1 MNNFSIS
8 KYLYTP
14 KKSCLTS
21 LYLFWYLS
29 TIVILLVAA
38 GDGDSP
44 PIYTPVEDI
53 TVKCGYSGNSFNE
66 HDRRNWIGD
75 INSKF
80 SPLEPQAVGNTSIF
94 KQAPHSNTVQQVP
107 YTTVRLSRSEFT
119 YSFKLT
125 SGQKFIRLY
134 FNPVSYGPDF
144 DRSKA
149 IFSVKARGFNLL
161 HDFNASVTADASGLD
176 RIYKEFCLNMDEEE
190 SLNITFTP
198 SITIPDAYA
207 FINGIEIVSMP
218 THLYYSSTKNADQI
232 EIIGT
237 ESYSRLENS
246 TALEMIYRINVGGN
260 SIFSNQ
266 DTGMYRNWDGFPE
279 ERNYLDNVSL
289 TRSVLTQNLSI
300 QLNFSEIPAYT
311 APKQVYQTARS
322 METNDTVNAIF
333 NNLTWEFPVDSMFSY
348 LVRLHFCQFQSAIID
363 PSFLIYI
370 ANQTSRHTYR
380 GITARHPLYLT
391 NEIPIYRD
399 CRVFMSGPGP
409 ESKVN
414 LSIALEVDSYALLNG
429 LEIFKLIF
437 PNLADPD
444 PPKGTTSSSKIPKNK
459 ARTRML
465 AIVAGIVSGVLVLSV
480 FTFFVFRQR
489 WKVKSSGSIQGT
501 TKSTKTYES
510 SLPSDLCRSFSLT
523 EIKAATQN
531 FNKTFV
537 IGVGGFGNVYKGCID
552 GGATPVAIKRL
563 KPESSQGAHEF
574 KTEIELLSQLRHR
587 HLVSLIGFCTDKG
600 EMILVYDYMARGT
613 LGGHLYRSDNPP
625 LSWEQRLQICIGSAQ
640 GLCYL
645 HSGAKG
651 SVIHRD
657 VKSTNILLDEKW
669 VAKVSDFGLS
679 KMGTTTMSKTHI
691 STAVKGSFGYLD
703 PEYYRCQRLTEKS
716 DVYSFGVVLCEVLCG
731 KPALIHTEGTRMSLA
746 EWTRRCHRDG
756 ELDQIIDPS
765 LRGMIGA
772 ECLNKFGEIAVSCIQ
787 DNGVDRP
794 SMNDVMRELELAL
807 QLHQKS
813 IGSKGDNEVAFYSD
827 TAAKASSSEL
837 TCATDQSIQRIS
849 GTIFSEIND
858 PNGR

>member
-1 MNNFSIS
+1 MNNFSVS
-8 KYLYTP
+8 NYL
-14 KKSCLTS
+14 S
-21 LYLFWYLS
+21 LFLS
-29 TIVILLVAA
+29 TIVILLVVA
-38 GDGDSP
+38 GDSP

-80 SPLEPQAVGNTSIF
+80 SPLELQAVGNTSIF

-119 YSFKLT
+119 YSFELT
-125 SGQKFIRLY
+125 SGPKFIRLY

-161 HDFNASVTADASGLD
+161 HDFNASVTADASRLD
-176 RIYKEFCLNMDEEE
+176 RIYKEFCLNMDKEE

-198 SITIPDAYA
+198 STTIPDAYA

-218 THLYYSSTKNADQI
+218 TDLYYGLSKSGRPI

-237 ESYSRLENS
+237 GSYFSLENS
-246 TALEMIYRINVGGN
+246 TALEMVYRINVGGN
-260 SIFSNQ
+260 SISSNQ

-322 METNDTVNAIF
+322 MNQTYK
-333 NNLTWEFPVDSMFSY
+333 LTWEIPVDSTFYY
-348 LVRLHFCQFQSAIID
+348 LVRLHFCQFQSTIID
-363 PSFLIYI
+363 SWFQIYI
-370 ANQTSRHTYR
+370 ANQSSYYI
-380 GITARHPLYLT
+380 IT
-391 NEIPIYRD
+391 NGNPIYTD
-399 CRVFMSGPGP
+399 YTVFMSGSGP

-414 LSIALEVDSYALLNG
+414 LSIGLQPFIFDSLMTYGSLNG
-429 LEIFKLIF
+429 LEIFKLIDTNG
-437 PNLADPD
+437 NLADPD
-444 PPKGTTSSSKIPKNK
+444 PPKGTTSSSKKPKNK

-465 AIVAGIVSGVLVLSV
+465 AIVAGVVSGVLVLSV
-480 FTFFVFRQR
+480 FAFFVFRQR
-489 WKVKSSGSIQGT
+489 WKVKSSGSTQGT
-501 TKSTKTYES
+501 TESTKTYES

-531 FNKTFV
+531 FNKTFI
-537 IGVGGFGNVYKGCID
+537 IGVGGFGNVYKGYID

-625 LSWEQRLQICIGSAQ
+625 LSWEQRLQICIGAAQ

-645 HSGAKG
+645 HSGAEG

-703 PEYYRCQRLTEKS
+703 PEYYQCQRLTRKS

-731 KPALIHTEGTRMSLA
+731 KPALFHTAEGTRMSLA
-746 EWTRRCHRDG
+746 EWTRRCRRDG

-794 SMNDVMRELELAL
+794 SMNDVLRELELAM
-807 QLHQKS
+807 QLHQRN

-827 TAAKASSSEL
+827 TTAKASSSEL
-837 TCATDQSIQRIS
+837 TCATDQSIQCIS

-858 PNGR
+858 LNGR

>member
-8 KYLYTP
+8 NYL
-14 KKSCLTS
+14 S
-21 LYLFWYLS
+21 LFLS

-38 GDGDSP
+38 GDSP
-44 PIYTPVEDI
+44 PIYTPVEDF
-53 TVKCGYSGNSFNE
+53 TVKCGYSGNKISE
-66 HDRRNWIGD
+66 DDGRNWIGD

-80 SPLEPQAVGNTSIF
+80 SPLERQAVGNTSIF

-107 YTTVRLSRSEFT
+107 YTTVRLSRSEFS
-119 YSFKLT
+119 YSFELT
-125 SGQKFIRLY
+125 SGPKFIRLY

-149 IFSVKARGFNLL
+149 LFSVKAGGFNLL
-161 HDFNASVTADASGLD
+161 HDFNASVTADASRLD
-176 RIYKEFCLNMDEEE
+176 RIYKEFCLNMDKEE

-218 THLYYSSTKNADQI
+218 AHLYYGVPKSGRLI
-232 EIIGT
+232 EIIDTGRYF
-237 ESYSRLENS
+237 SLDNS
-246 TALEMIYRINVGGN
+246 TALEMVSRINVGGN
-260 SIFSNQ
+260 SISSNQ
-266 DTGMYRNWDGFPE
+266 DTGMYRNWDGFRE
-279 ERNYLDNVSL
+279 ERNYLDNLSL

-322 METNDTVNAIF
+322 METNVTMNEIYV
-333 NNLTWEFPVDSMFSY
+333 NLTWEFPVDSMFSY
-348 LVRLHFCQFQSAIID
+348 LVRLHFCQFQFATID
-363 PSFLIYI
+363 QWFYIYI
-370 ANQTSRHTYR
+370 ANQTTSRYSYG
-380 GITARHPLYLT
+380 GIPGTFPFDFG
-391 NEIPIYRD
+391 NETPFYND
-399 CRVFMSGPGP
+399 YRVFMSGPGP

-414 LSIALEVDSYALLNG
+414 LSIALELVYSNENAWLNG
-429 LEIFKLIF
+429 LEIFKLIYQSG
-437 PNLADPD
+437 NLADPD

-459 ARTRML
+459 GRTRML

-480 FTFFVFRQR
+480 FTFLVFRQR
-489 WKVKSSGSIQGT
+489 WKVKSSGSTQGT

-531 FNKTFV
+531 FNKTLI

-552 GGATPVAIKRL
+552 GGATLVAIKRL

-625 LSWEQRLQICIGSAQ
+625 LSWEQRLQICIGAAQ

-731 KPALIHTEGTRMSLA
+731 KPALIHTAEGTRMSLP
-746 EWTRRCHRDG
+746 EWARRCHRDG

-765 LRGMIGA
+765 LRGMIVA

-794 SMNDVMRELELAL
+794 SMNDVLRELELAL

-813 IGSKGDNEVAFYSD
+813 IGIKGVAFYSD

>member
-8 KYLYTP
+8 NYL
-14 KKSCLTS
+14 S
-21 LYLFWYLS
+21 LFLS

-38 GDGDSP
+38 GDSP
-44 PIYTPVEDI
+44 PIYTPVEDF
-53 TVKCGYSGNSFNE
+53 TVKCGYSGNKISE
-66 HDRRNWIGD
+66 DDGRNWIGD

-80 SPLEPQAVGNTSIF
+80 SPLERQAVGNTSIF

-107 YTTVRLSRSEFT
+107 YTTVRLSLSEFT

-125 SGQKFIRLY
+125 SGPKFIRLY

-149 IFSVKARGFNLL
+149 LFSVKAGGFNLL
-161 HDFNASVTADASGLD
+161 HDFNASVTADASRLD
-176 RIYKEFCLNMDEEE
+176 RIYKEFCLNMDKEE
-190 SLNITFTP
+190 SLDITFTP

-218 THLYYSSTKNADQI
+218 AHLYYGLPKSGRQI

-237 ESYSRLENS
+237 GSYFSLDNS
-246 TALEMIYRINVGGN
+246 TALEMVYRINVGGN
-260 SIFSNQ
+260 SISSNQ
-266 DTGMYRNWDGFPE
+266 DTGMYRNWDGFRE
-279 ERNYLDNVSL
+279 ERNYLDNLSL
-289 TRSVLTQNLSI
+289 TRSVPTQNLSI

-322 METNDTVNAIF
+322 TETNVTMNEIYV
-333 NNLTWEFPVDSMFSY
+333 NLTWEFPVDSMFSY
-348 LVRLHFCQFQSAIID
+348 LVRLHFCQFQFATIYQW
-363 PSFLIYI
+363 FHIYI
-370 ANQTSRHTYR
+370 ANQTASRYSYSDIPETF
-380 GITARHPLYLT
+380 PFVFE
-391 NEIPIYRD
+391 NETPIYMD
-399 CRVFMSGPGP
+399 YRVFMSGPGP

-414 LSIALEVDSYALLNG
+414 LSIAQELVSSNENAWLNG
-429 LEIFKLIF
+429 LEIFKLIYQSG
-437 PNLADPD
+437 NLADPD

-459 ARTRML
+459 GRTRML

-480 FTFFVFRQR
+480 FTFLVFRQR
-489 WKVKSSGSIQGT
+489 WKVKSSGSTQGT

-531 FNKTFV
+531 FNKTLI

-552 GGATPVAIKRL
+552 GGATLVAIKRL

-625 LSWEQRLQICIGSAQ
+625 LSWEQRLQICIGAAQ

-731 KPALIHTEGTRMSLA
+731 KPALIHTAEGTRMSLP
-746 EWTRRCHRDG
+746 EWARRCHRDG

-765 LRGMIGA
+765 LRGMIVA

-794 SMNDVMRELELAL
+794 SMNDVLRELELAL

-813 IGSKGDNEVAFYSD
+813 IGIKGDNEVAFYSD

-858 PNGR
+858 QNGR

>member
-8 KYLYTP
+8 NYL
-14 KKSCLTS
+14 S
-21 LYLFWYLS
+21 LFLS
-29 TIVILLVAA
+29 TIVIPLVAA
-38 GDGDSP
+38 GDSP

-53 TVKCGYSGNSFNE
+53 TVKCGYSGNKISE
-66 HDRRNWIGD
+66 DDGRNWIGD
-75 INSKF
+75 INSIF
-80 SPLEPQAVGNTSIF
+80 SPLERQAVGTTSIF
-94 KQAPHSNTVQQVP
+94 KQAPTSNTVQQVP
-107 YTTVRLSRSEFT
+107 YTTVRLSRSEFS

-125 SGQKFIRLY
+125 RGPKFIRLY

-149 IFSVKARGFNLL
+149 LFSVKAGGFNLL
-161 HDFNASVTADASGLD
+161 HDFNASVTADASRLD
-176 RIYKEFCLNMDEEE
+176 RIYKEFCLNMDKEE
-190 SLNITFTP
+190 SLDITFTP

-218 THLYYSSTKNADQI
+218 AHLYYGLPKSGRQI

-237 ESYSRLENS
+237 GSYFSLDNS
-246 TALEMIYRINVGGN
+246 TALEMVYRINVGGN
-260 SIFSNQ
+260 SISSNQ
-266 DTGMYRNWDGFPE
+266 DTGMYRNWDGFRE
-279 ERNYLDNVSL
+279 ERNYLDNLSL
-289 TRSVLTQNLSI
+289 TRSVPTQNLSI

-322 METNDTVNAIF
+322 MEVVSTTREIYVD
-333 NNLTWEFPVDSMFSY
+333 LTWEFPVDSMFSY
-348 LVRLHFCQFQSAIID
+348 LVRLHFCPSQSFTID
-363 PSFLIYI
+363 PSFDIYI
-370 ANQTSRHTYR
+370 AKQITSLYSDS
-380 GITARHPLYLT
+380 GIPVTFPFVLG
-391 NEIPIYRD
+391 NETPIYKD
-399 CRVFMSGPGP
+399 YRVFMSGPGP

-414 LSIALEVDSYALLNG
+414 LSIALEIVSSNENAWLNG
-429 LEIFKLIF
+429 LEIFKLIYQSG
-437 PNLADPD
+437 NLADPD

-459 ARTRML
+459 GRTRML

-480 FTFFVFRQR
+480 FTFLAFRQR
-489 WKVKSSGSIQGT
+489 WKVKSSGSTQGT

-531 FNKTFV
+531 FNKTLI

-552 GGATPVAIKRL
+552 GGATLVAIKRL

-613 LGGHLYRSDNPP
+613 LGGHLYRSDSPP
-625 LSWEQRLQICIGSAQ
+625 LSWEQRLQICIGAAQ

-731 KPALIHTEGTRMSLA
+731 KPALIHTAEGTRMSLP
-746 EWTRRCHRDG
+746 EWARRCHRDG

-765 LRGMIGA
+765 LRGMIVA

-794 SMNDVMRELELAL
+794 SINDVLRELELAL